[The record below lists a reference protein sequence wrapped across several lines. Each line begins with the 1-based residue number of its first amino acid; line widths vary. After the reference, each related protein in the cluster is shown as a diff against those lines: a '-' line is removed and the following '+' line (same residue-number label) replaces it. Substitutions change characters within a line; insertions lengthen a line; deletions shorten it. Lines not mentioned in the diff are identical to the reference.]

1 MNPKSILTIL
11 CLFFA
16 VVAFGQTDST
26 KRVLVTKHDGGQYTG
41 ILLSDDGREILLDTK
56 EIGKIYI
63 PKHLIKS
70 IEELS
75 ANQNVISDSTP
86 KNQQNTNDANDF
98 PDEYN
103 YRNFMS
109 TKYIQGDNAFPLRK
123 GETFLKFMP
132 LGMEGQVYLR
142 ENWSIGAMT
151 SYIGAP
157 IGVRSKLSFPMKDSN
172 YFSLDV
178 IYGSMMFGSLYGS
191 GIGTGGGAFSAGF
204 TFGNRSTNFTVK
216 TGFVF
221 LHEEVQTGW
230 WDQVNWVWN
239 QGPTIV
245 YGYPAGYASFSGM
258 TEINA
263 RSQLVFDLFAG
274 AGTGGT
280 IVATGAAFR
289 FGPKPRHRFQL
300 GLSLVITDGFFIPV
314 PIPNI
319 SYSFI
324 LPKFR
329 E

>member
-1 MNPKSILTIL
+1 MNPKALLTIL
-11 CLFFA
+11 CIFCTVF
-16 VVAFGQTDST
+16 VFSQSDST
-26 KRVLVTKHDGGQYTG
+26 KRVLVTKHDGGQYSG
-41 ILLSDDGREILLDTK
+41 IILSDDGREILLETK

-63 PKHLIKS
+63 PKHLIKN
-70 IEELS
+70 IE
-75 ANQNVISDSTP
+75 VISKKQDVIVDSTP
-86 KNQQNTNDANDF
+86 TNQQNINEEEF

-123 GETFLKFMP
+123 GESFIKFMP
-132 LGMEGQVYLR
+132 LGMEGQAYLR
-142 ENWSIGAMT
+142 KNWSIGALT

-157 IGVRSKLSFPMKDSN
+157 FAVRSKLSFPVKDSN

-178 IYGSMMFGSLYGS
+178 IYGSMMFGSLYGA

-204 TFGNRSTNFTVK
+204 TFGNRLSNFTIK

-221 LHEEVQTGW
+221 LHEEVQNGW
-230 WDQVNWVWN
+230 WDEVNWTWN
-239 QGPTIV
+239 EGPVVV
-245 YGYPAGYASFSGM
+245 YGYPAGYVSFSGM
-258 TEINA
+258 TEVSA

-280 IVATGAAFR
+280 MVATGAAFR

-300 GLSLVITDGFFIPV
+300 GLSLVVTDGFFIPV

-324 LPKFR
+324 LPKFQD
-329 E
+329 